1 MRTLAAA
8 AWPGQWLFAP
18 ARSILTER
26 KAKVEPGRIHATS
39 TKNLQAPVPTSAL
52 REYVRTHAENRPGV
66 YQMLGANGDP
76 LYVGKSI
83 RVRTRLLSYFRA
95 PPGEKATRLIRETGR
110 IRWEYIPN
118 EFSTLVREMRLIQR
132 WQPRFNVQHKRKRMY
147 AFVKLTRERAPR
159 ILPVTRVVSDGSIYF
174 GPFPAVGNV
183 GRTVRDLA
191 HAVGLRDCP
200 GATPVFFD
208 DQLEVFAEGR
218 TPLCMRAELGT
229 CLAPCCGGVSSEAY
243 QRQVATARRFL
254 EGRTRA
260 PLAVLEDHIRGAV
273 DRLDFEYAARIRD
286 RLERLQ
292 TFQKHLAAF
301 RGRIESLTFLY
312 RVPGF
317 AGDSRLYLIRRGR
330 VRREFPHP
338 TTEGERRKIDEA
350 VESIYR
356 APEQG
361 PASLAPHEAA
371 EILLVARWF
380 ELRPK
385 ELKRTATP
393 KRWLAEGGIRPFRRR
408 IRKAEGAANVSA
420 KAVGSA

>member
-1 MRTLAAA
+1 M
-8 AWPGQWLFAP
+8 
-18 ARSILTER
+18 
-26 KAKVEPGRIHATS
+26 
-39 TKNLQAPVPTSAL
+39 PTSAL

-66 YQMLGANGDP
+66 YQMLGADGDP

-95 PPGEKATRLIRETGR
+95 PPEEKANKLIRETGR

-118 EFSTLVREMRLIQR
+118 EFSTLVHEMRLIQR

-147 AFVKLTRERAPR
+147 AFVKLTREIAPR
-159 ILPVTRVVSDGSIYF
+159 ILPVTRAVPDGSLYF
-174 GPFPAVGNV
+174 GPFPAVGKV
-183 GRTVRDLA
+183 GRTVRELA

-200 GATPVFFD
+200 GGTPMFFD

-229 CLAPCCGGVSSEAY
+229 CLAPCCGRVSSEAY
-243 QRQVATARRFL
+243 QQKVLTAQRFL
-254 EGRTRA
+254 EGRNRA
-260 PLAVLEDHIRGAV
+260 PLTALESRLQDAVA
-273 DRLDFEYAARIRD
+273 RLDFEYAARIRD

-292 TFQKHLAAF
+292 SFQEHLAAF

-330 VRREFPHP
+330 LQREFPYP
-338 TTEGERRKIDEA
+338 TTEGERREIDDA
-350 VESIYR
+350 VESVYR
-356 APEQG
+356 APDQG
-361 PASLAPHEAA
+361 PASLAPQDAA

-393 KRWLAEGGIRPFRRR
+393 KKWLAEGGIRPSGRRVHT
-408 IRKAEGAANVSA
+408 AEDSANVSA
-420 KAVGSA
+420 KAVGRE

>member
-1 MRTLAAA
+1 MALCAATLYTYR
-8 AWPGQWLFAP
+8 G
-18 ARSILTER
+18 RTER
-26 KAKVEPGRIHATS
+26 NTKVHTM
-39 TKNLQAPVPTSAL
+39 PTSAL

-66 YQMLGANGDP
+66 YQMLGADGDP

-95 PPGEKATRLIRETGR
+95 PPEEKANKLIRETGR

-147 AFVKLTRERAPR
+147 AFVKLTREIAPR
-159 ILPVTRVVSDGSIYF
+159 ILLVTRAVPDGSLYF
-174 GPFPAVGNV
+174 GPFPAVGRV
-183 GRTVRDLA
+183 GRTVRELA

-200 GATPVFFD
+200 GTTPMFFD
-208 DQLEVFAEGR
+208 DQLEAFAETR

-229 CLAPCCGGVSSEAY
+229 CPAPCCGGVSSEAY
-243 QRQVATARRFL
+243 QQKVVTAQRFL

-260 PLAVLEDHIRGAV
+260 PLAVLESRLQDAV
-273 DRLDFEYAARIRD
+273 ARLDFEYAARIRD

-292 TFQKHLAAF
+292 SFQKHLAAF

-317 AGDSRLYLIRRGR
+317 AGDTRLYLIRRGR
-330 VRREFPHP
+330 LRHEFPYP
-338 TTEGERRKIDEA
+338 TTEGERRKIDDA
-350 VESIYR
+350 VESVYR
-356 APEQG
+356 APDPG
-361 PASLAPHEAA
+361 PASLAPQDAA

-393 KRWLAEGGIRPFRRR
+393 KKWLAEGGIRPSRRR
-408 IRKAEGAANVSA
+408 TERIVARTGIASQVPR
-420 KAVGSA
+420 

>member
-1 MRTLAAA
+1 LRRPLYFLNR
-8 AWPGQWLFAP
+8 PL
-18 ARSILTER
+18 ILTER
-26 KAKVEPGRIHATS
+26 KAKVEPERVPATS
-39 TKNLQAPVPTSAL
+39 TKNFQALVPTSAL

-66 YQMLGANGDP
+66 YRMLDAEGDP

-95 PPGEKATRLIRETGR
+95 PAGDKAAKLIRETGK

-132 WQPRFNVQHKRKRMY
+132 WQPRFNRQHKRKRMF
-147 AFVKLTRERAPR
+147 AFVKLTREPAPR
-159 ILPVTRVVSDGSIYF
+159 ILPVTRAVPDGSLYF
-174 GPFPAVGNV
+174 GPFPAVGKV

-200 GATPVFFD
+200 GPTPMFFD
-208 DQLEVFAEGR
+208 DQLEVFGDGR

-243 QRQVATARRFL
+243 RRQVATARRFL
-254 EGRTRA
+254 EGRTRE
-260 PLAVLEDHIRGAV
+260 PLAVLEGHIRGAV
-273 DRLDFEYAARIRD
+273 ARLDFEYAARLRD
-286 RLERLQ
+286 RIERLQ
-292 TFQKHLAAF
+292 AFQEHLAAF
-301 RGRIESLTFLY
+301 RGHIESLTFLY

-317 AGDSRLYLIRRGR
+317 GGDSRLYLIRRGR
-330 VRREFPHP
+330 LRGEFPYP
-338 TTEGERRKIDEA
+338 TTAGERREIDEA
-350 VESIYR
+350 VESVYR

-361 PASLAPHEAA
+361 PASLAPHDAA
-371 EILLVARWF
+371 EILLLARWF

-393 KRWLAEGGIRPFRRR
+393 RKWLAKGGIHPSRRTV
-408 IRKAEGAANVSA
+408 RKSRQSDSVST
-420 KAVGSA
+420 KALGRG